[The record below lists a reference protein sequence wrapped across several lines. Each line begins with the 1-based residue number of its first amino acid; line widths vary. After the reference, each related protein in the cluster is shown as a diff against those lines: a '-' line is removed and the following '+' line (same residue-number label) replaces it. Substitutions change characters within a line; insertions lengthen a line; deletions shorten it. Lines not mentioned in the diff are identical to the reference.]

1 MLRRRTAHRLHR
13 NHSLKEDHAEI
24 SQGRHLRV
32 SPDTRMMGVMP
43 DTITAERGVT
53 NDTPRYRLTREAA
66 ERARTRLGLRRLDNL
81 ATHLGIS
88 RRSFFRLLEGTYPIS
103 LNRAA
108 TLAEEIG
115 WPLGRVFERCDP

>member
-1 MLRRRTAHRLHR
+1 
-13 NHSLKEDHAEI
+13 
-24 SQGRHLRV
+24 
-32 SPDTRMMGVMP
+32 MMGVMP